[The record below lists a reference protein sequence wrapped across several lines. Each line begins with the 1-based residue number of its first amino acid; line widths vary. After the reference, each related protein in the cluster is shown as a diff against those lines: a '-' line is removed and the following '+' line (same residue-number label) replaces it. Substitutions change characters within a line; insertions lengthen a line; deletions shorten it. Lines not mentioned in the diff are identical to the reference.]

1 MNKSVQY
8 LGFFLGLFL
17 LTASICL
24 YAQEALDNAKVIAE
38 VGGQKLT
45 IGDLQQGQGSK
56 LLQARYQYY
65 MNQRKALDQL
75 IDDKLLEMDAQ
86 SRHLSTD
93 ELLNKVV
100 YKDLKDPTEDQL
112 QVYYEGME
120 STESYDAVRDRVLEH
135 IRELRREKARAAYVT
150 QLRSNARVQV
160 LLEPPF
166 ANVNTKDAYAQGSK
180 NPPVTIVE
188 FADYECPYCQKITP
202 ELQKLEK
209 EYAGRLAVIYK
220 DFPLPMHHTA
230 EKAAEA
236 ARCAGEQG
244 KFWEYHDVLF
254 YSKQLQISELKTHAR
269 VLKLD
274 GDRFDKCLDDG
285 AETANVKKDQEEAH
299 QLGLT
304 GTPSFFVNGHFFS
317 GAADYSVLKEM
328 VEMQLALSSQPASR
342 TEVSKT
348 TPEATTAGKLS
359 MAGKQE

>member
-1 MNKSVQY
+1 MKKRAQVPG
-8 LGFFLGLFL
+8 LFLGLFL
-17 LTASICL
+17 TAGFCL
-24 YAQEALDNAKVIAE
+24 QAQESPNSELVIAE

-45 IGDLQQGQGSK
+45 LGDLQQQQGGK
-56 LLQARYQYY
+56 LLQAKYQYY

-75 IDDKLLEMDAQ
+75 VDDKLIEIEAKN
-86 SRHLSTD
+86 RNLSTD
-93 ELLNKVV
+93 QLLNTVV

-120 STESYDAVRDRVLEH
+120 ATESYESVRDRVLEH
-135 IRELRREKARAAYVT
+135 IRELRREKARAAYVK

-160 LLEPPF
+160 LLAPPF
-166 ANVNTKDAYAQGSK
+166 ADVNLKDAYVHGAK
-180 NPPVTIVE
+180 NSPVTLVE

-209 EYAGRLAVIYK
+209 EYGDRLAVVYK
-220 DFPLPMHHTA
+220 DFPLPMHHTSQ
-230 EKAAEA
+230 KAAEA

-254 YSKQLQISELKTHAR
+254 YSKQLQVAELKAHAR

-285 AETANVKKDQEEAH
+285 AETAPVKKDLEEA
-299 QLGLT
+299 QKLGLT

-317 GAADYSVLKEM
+317 GAADYTVLKEM
-328 VEMQLALSSQPASR
+328 VDLQLTSLPRPSSHTELSR
-342 TEVSKT
+342 TGPDRTRAISVS
-348 TPEATTAGKLS
+348 EAS
-359 MAGKQE
+359 KQE

>member
-1 MNKSVQY
+1 MKNSV
-8 LGFFLGLFL
+8 LLAAFFFGVVLAARLWV
-17 LTASICL
+17 
-24 YAQEALDNAKVIAE
+24 YAQETPDNEQVIAE
-38 VGGQKLT
+38 VGKQKLT
-45 IGDLQQGQGSK
+45 LGDLQQHQGGK

-75 IDDKLLEMDAQ
+75 IDDKLIEIEAKN
-86 SRHLSTD
+86 RHLSTD
-93 ELLNKVV
+93 QLLNTVV

-120 STESYDAVRDRVLEH
+120 ATESYESVRDKVLEH
-135 IRELRREKARAAYVT
+135 IRELRRERARAAYVK
-150 QLRSNARVQV
+150 QLRNNAQVQV
-160 LLEPPF
+160 LLAPPF
-166 ANVNTKDAYAQGSK
+166 ADVNVKDAYVRGDK
-180 NPPVTIVE
+180 NSPVTLVE

-209 EYAGRLAVIYK
+209 EYGDRLAVVYK
-220 DFPLPMHHTA
+220 DFPLPMHHA
-230 EKAAEA
+230 SEKAAEA

-254 YSKQLQISELKTHAR
+254 YSKQLQVAELKAHAR

-285 AETANVKKDQEEAH
+285 AETAPVKKDLEEAH

-317 GAADYSVLKEM
+317 GAADYTVLKEM
-328 VEMQLALSSQPASR
+328 VELQLASTRRPPSH
-342 TEVSKT
+342 TELSKT
-348 TPEATTAGKLS
+348 TPDRGGTSNMSAAS
-359 MAGKQE
+359 KQE

>member
-1 MNKSVQY
+1 MKMMVRVPVCLCGFILAVG
-8 LGFFLGLFL
+8 LG
-17 LTASICL
+17 L
-24 YAQEALDNAKVIAE
+24 YAQETVDSEQVIAE

-45 IGDLQQGQGSK
+45 IADLQQQQGGK

-75 IDDKLLEMDAQ
+75 IDDKLIELEAKHRQISPDQ
-86 SRHLSTD
+86 
-93 ELLNKVV
+93 LLNTVV

-120 STESYDAVRDRVLEH
+120 STESYESVRDRVLEH
-135 IRELRREKARAAYVT
+135 IRELRREKARAAYVK
-150 QLRSNARVQV
+150 QLRSNASVQV
-160 LLEPPF
+160 LLAPPF
-166 ANVNTKDAYAQGSK
+166 ADVNLRDAFVHGSK
-180 NPPVTIVE
+180 NSAVTLVE

-209 EYAGRLAVIYK
+209 EYGNRLAFVYK
-220 DFPLPMHHTA
+220 DFPLPMHHSSQ
-230 EKAAEA
+230 KAAEA

-254 YSKQLQISELKTHAR
+254 YSKQLQVADLKAHAR

-285 AETANVKKDQEEAH
+285 AEAAPVKKSLEEA
-299 QLGLT
+299 QKLGLT

-317 GAADYSVLKEM
+317 GAADYNVLKEM
-328 VEMQLALSSQPASR
+328 VDLQLASTPRIASH

-348 TPEATTAGKLS
+348 VPERTGASKMSAASKP
-359 MAGKQE
+359 E

>member
-1 MNKSVQY
+1 MTTRMRQ
-8 LGFFLGLFL
+8 LGILLGLL
-17 LTASICL
+17 LIAGLCCAQQAEDAS
-24 YAQEALDNAKVIAE
+24 QVVAE

-45 IGDLQQGQGSK
+45 VGDLQREQGGK
-56 LLQARYQYY
+56 LLQSRYQYY

-75 IDDKLLEMDAQ
+75 VDDKLIEMEARN
-86 SRHLSTD
+86 RHLTAD

-120 STESYDAVRDRVLEH
+120 STESYEAVRDSVLQH
-135 IRELRREKARAAYVT
+135 IRELRREKARAAFVKELRT
-150 QLRSNARVQV
+150 QARVQI
-160 LLEPPF
+160 LLEPPLID
-166 ANVNTKDAYAQGSK
+166 VKVKDAYAQGAK
-180 NPPVTIVE
+180 NSPVTLVE
-188 FADYECPYCQKITP
+188 FADYECPYCQRIIP
-202 ELQKLEK
+202 DLQKLEK
-209 EYAGRLAVIYK
+209 EYAGRLAVVYK

-254 YSKQLQISELKTHAR
+254 YSKQLQVSDLKTHAR

-285 AETANVKKDQEEAH
+285 AEAANVKKDSEEAH
-299 QLGLT
+299 QIGLT

-317 GAADYSVLKEM
+317 GAADYTVLKEM
-328 VEMQLALSSQPASR
+328 VDMQLTLSSQPASR

-348 TPEATTAGKLS
+348 TAESATSGQIPST
-359 MAGKQE
+359 GKQE

>member
-1 MNKSVQY
+1 MNKRMGVPVFL
-8 LGFFLGLFL
+8 LGFFLFTGF
-17 LTASICL
+17 CL
-24 YAQEALDNAKVIAE
+24 YAQETVDNEQIVAE

-45 IGDLQQGQGSK
+45 LGDLQQQQGGK

-75 IDDKLLEMDAQ
+75 IDDKLIEIDANN
-86 SRHLSTD
+86 RHVTSD
-93 ELLNKVV
+93 QLLNTVI

-120 STESYDAVRDRVLEH
+120 SNESYEAIHDRVLEH
-135 IRELRREKARAAYVT
+135 IRALRREKARAAYVK
-150 QLRSNARVQV
+150 QLRSNASVLV
-160 LLEPPF
+160 LLAPPF
-166 ANVNTKDAYAQGSK
+166 ADVDLKDAYVHGAK
-180 NPPVTIVE
+180 NPPVTLVE

-209 EYAGRLAVIYK
+209 EYGDRLAVVYK
-220 DFPLPMHHTA
+220 DFPLPMHHTSQ
-230 EKAAEA
+230 KAAEA

-254 YSKQLQISELKTHAR
+254 YSKQLQIADLKNDAR

-285 AETANVKKDQEEAH
+285 AETAPVKKSLDEA
-299 QLGLT
+299 QKLGLT

-317 GAADYSVLKEM
+317 GAADYTVLKEM
-328 VEMQLALSSQPASR
+328 VDLELASVPR
-342 TEVSKT
+342 TAHTELSKT
-348 TPEATTAGKLS
+348 ASERAGSSS
-359 MAGKQE
+359 MSAAGKQE